1 MEYFLNIQEL
11 ICLYKYAYTDTHSYT
26 HIIFK
31 ILSMENFIIFLLR
44 SIKPNIYPLKSI
56 QWIPFLFPFLNEKQK
71 PMH

>member
-31 ILSMENFIIFLLR
+31 ILSMENFIIFFTT
-44 SIKPNIYPLKSI
+44 IYQTQYLSS
-56 QWIPFLFPFLNEKQK
+56 
-71 PMH
+71 